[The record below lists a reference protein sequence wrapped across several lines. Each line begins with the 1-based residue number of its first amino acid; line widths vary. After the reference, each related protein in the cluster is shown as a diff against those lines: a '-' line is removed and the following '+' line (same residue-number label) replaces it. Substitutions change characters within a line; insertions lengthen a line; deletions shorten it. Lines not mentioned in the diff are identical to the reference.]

1 MGLSFATL
9 KGADGFRK
17 GAPVDAFKPG
27 DQIELVGGREEWVRI
42 DGDNVEG
49 QTLAN
54 DNLFQE

>member
-9 KGADGFRK
+9 KGTDGFRQ
-17 GAPVDAFKPG
+17 DA
-27 DQIELVGGREEWVRI
+27 LVGGREEWVRI

>member
-9 KGADGFRK
+9 KGADGFLK
-17 GAPVDAFKPG
+17 DAPVS
-27 DQIELVGGREEWVRI
+27 GREEWIGI

>member
-9 KGADGFRK
+9 KGTDGFRK
-17 GAPVDAFKPG
+17 DAP
-27 DQIELVGGREEWVRI
+27 VGGREEWVRI

>member
-9 KGADGFRK
+9 KGADGFLK
-17 GAPVDAFKPG
+17 DAP
-27 DQIELVGGREEWVRI
+27 VGGREEWI
-42 DGDNVEG
+42 GIGGDNVEG

>member
-9 KGADGFRK
+9 KGADGFRQ
-17 GAPVDAFKPG
+17 DA
-27 DQIELVGGREEWVRI
+27 LVGSREEWVRI